1 MLSIT
6 IDTKELTRL
15 ADRAALLTDKNL
27 RYATG
32 RAMAATVR
40 AAEKALKTDLGK
52 TTGGPIE
59 GGATAWTKGGTY
71 TRRPSPTNLV
81 AEVGLKSDQP
91 HAAGRYISTLIEGG
105 KPRTKG
111 ADLAASAL
119 AGRRVTMV
127 PTSAQRLDSK
137 GNVSRAAFTKALTGW
152 ASIRQTGTLVN
163 RANRMFIVPIK
174 GEEGRMGIFQRTG
187 KPGRG
192 KYGKWVGTSMRF
204 TLEPTSK
211 PRASTYDLKG
221 DLRRSVEQFWPDE
234 IRRQLLAELARAG
247 FK

>member
-6 IDTKELTRL
+6 LAIDTKALDRL
-15 ADRAALLTDKNL
+15 ALLTEKNI

-40 AAEKALKTDLGK
+40 AAEQTLKQDLAK
-52 TTGGPIE
+52 TSGGPIE

-81 AEVGLKSDQP
+81 AEVGLRADRP
-91 HAAGRYISTLIEGG
+91 RAAGRYISVLTSGG
-105 KPRTKG
+105 QPRTKG
-111 ADLAASAL
+111 ADLAASEL

-127 PTSAQRLDSK
+127 PTLAQRKDSK

-174 GEEGRMGIFQRTG
+174 GEEGRMGIFERTG

-192 KYGKWVGTSMRF
+192 RYGKWVGASMRF
-204 TLEPTSK
+204 TLEPTPK
-211 PRASTYDLKG
+211 PRASTYDLTG
-221 DLRRSVEQFWPDE
+221 DLQRSVYQFWPGE
-234 IRRQLLAELARAG
+234 IRKQLQAELTRNG
-247 FK
+247 FS